1 MCAVHS
7 ADTLAHD
14 DGFVSHKDTL
24 EETNT
29 LYKNFHWL
37 KMTDDSQP
45 TDSETETDEMG
56 SEGDHRICLIK
67 LYCIIKLIKIYVITV
82 N

>member
-1 MCAVHS
+1 
-7 ADTLAHD
+7 
-14 DGFVSHKDTL
+14 
-24 EETNT
+24 
-29 LYKNFHWL
+29 
-37 KMTDDSQP
+37 MTDDSQP